1 MEATGNIGVGLK
13 RFSGMKQ
20 ALGSFYKKIV
30 IRHLEWER
38 PDGAL
43 EKLEQF
49 VNEVQGAQYQFKI
62 SQLAKR
68 QTVNFDSTKYK
79 SHEES
84 KNQTREASN
93 SEVQRQLRLTEEGR
107 GYFCSELVVKAFK
120 VCGILA
126 EELKEEASSNFL
138 PGDLASEKDL
148 LKLIPEAKL
157 GREQLIFSGGMYN
170 AEED

>member
-49 VNEVQGAQYQFKI
+49 VNEV
-62 SQLAKR
+62 
-68 QTVNFDSTKYK
+68 
-79 SHEES
+79 
-84 KNQTREASN
+84 
-93 SEVQRQLRLTEEGR
+93 
-107 GYFCSELVVKAFK
+107 
-120 VCGILA
+120 
-126 EELKEEASSNFL
+126 
-138 PGDLASEKDL
+138 
-148 LKLIPEAKL
+148 
-157 GREQLIFSGGMYN
+157 
-170 AEED
+170 

>member
-1 MEATGNIGVGLK
+1 MADTFDILLFTCNTAGGKVIRTYSGSEYDHAAMVLKFGAEPQEVFFMEATGNIGVGLK

-79 SHEES
+79 NHEES
-84 KNQTREASN
+84 KNKTREASN
-93 SEVQRQLRLTEEGR
+93 SEVQR
-107 GYFCSELVVKAFK
+107 
-120 VCGILA
+120 
-126 EELKEEASSNFL
+126 
-138 PGDLASEKDL
+138 
-148 LKLIPEAKL
+148 
-157 GREQLIFSGGMYN
+157 
-170 AEED
+170 